1 MQNKIAKRDSRNS
14 ASGMVNLKY
23 LIQFTYQDL
32 ICLVRS
38 VIVYLIYCSLGRSHN
53 SADEYGFKLFR

>member
-14 ASGMVNLKY
+14 VSGMVNLKY
-23 LIQFTYQDL
+23 LIPLTYQDL

-38 VIVYLIYCSLGRSHN
+38 VIAYLIYSSLDRSHN
-53 SADEYGFKLFR
+53 SADKYGV